1 MLWYFHGHRKN
12 DSHSD
17 NAFAVAKFQEIME
30 KESLHS
36 FLSFGRNYSA
46 TKRKIGPKI
55 RVLLVYLLGI
65 YDIKTVTLEYGKI
78 PFPECQAIN
87 RPQRLLNVK
96 CNIT

>member
-36 FLSFGRNYSA
+36 FLSLWEKLFCHQKKNR
-46 TKRKIGPKI
+46 TK
-55 RVLLVYLLGI
+55 
-65 YDIKTVTLEYGKI
+65 
-78 PFPECQAIN
+78 N
-87 RPQRLLNVK
+87 
-96 CNIT
+96 